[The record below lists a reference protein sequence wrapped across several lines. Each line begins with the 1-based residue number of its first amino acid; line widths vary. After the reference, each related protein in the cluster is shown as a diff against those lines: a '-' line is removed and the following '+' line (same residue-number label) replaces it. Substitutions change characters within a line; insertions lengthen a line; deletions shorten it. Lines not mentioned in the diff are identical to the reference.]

1 MHCRGYCLLWRLWCL
16 IWPRTP
22 GTARPWQVP
31 TASVFQS
38 GWYSAPEQWQ
48 SMPDAEQKALRA
60 LKLIRS
66 AFHNALGADMQANF
80 ENAWV
85 ELVL

>member
-1 MHCRGYCLLWRLWCL
+1 MPALAPLVPHLAEDAWHS
-16 IWPRTP
+16 
-22 GTARPWQVP
+22 APWQVP